1 MATKLNIL
9 IVDDE
14 PRVRDEIE
22 EFLLSKKYRV
32 FKAGLPSEAFTVLK
46 DNEISIMI
54 LDIKLPEIS
63 GLDVL
68 SKVKQDFPD
77 LEVIMISGH
86 GDMDTVIQAMRL
98 GATDYFPKPFRLLDI
113 HSAIMRTQRF
123 IDLNEKLKLANNA
136 VDILSQKLLKNI
148 GSQLIGDG
156 ESMRKMVEMMNRV
169 AQTDNTSVLILG
181 ESGTGKELVAH
192 GIHYLSH
199 RSQKSFYS
207 VNCSAIP
214 ETLFES
220 EFFGHKKGAFTGAVE
235 DKLGWFEIADNGTLF
250 LDEISDMPLN
260 QQAKLLRVLE
270 ERRVSKLGSKQSK
283 HVDVRVIA
291 ASNAN
296 LESMAEQNKFR
307 LDLFHRLSIFV
318 INIPPL
324 RERVEDIPL
333 LFNHYVN
340 HYAQQMGKKIT
351 KVDTQVIE
359 LLKRHRFP
367 GNVRE
372 LRNIVERSV
381 IMCEGKE
388 ILTEHVTF
396 KGKDSLT
403 QDKSAIEL
411 PKSQEE
417 QNEIQSHS
425 NGHAQVDFDMDNNEK
440 MLIQKALQA
449 YDNNKAKAAD
459 ALNITWQSL
468 NRRMKKYGIE

>member
-46 DNEISIMI
+46 NNEISIMI
-54 LDIKLPEIS
+54 LDIKLPEMS

-68 SKVKQDFPD
+68 SKVKEDFPD
-77 LEVIMISGH
+77 MEVIMISGH

-113 HSAIMRTQRF
+113 HSAILRTQRF
-123 IDLNEKLKLANNA
+123 IDLNEKLKSAKNA
-136 VDILSQKLLKNI
+136 VDVLSQKLLKNI

-156 ESMRKMVEMMNRV
+156 AAMTKMVEMMNRV

-199 RSQKSFYS
+199 RSHQSFYS

-235 DKLGWFEIADNGTLF
+235 DKMGWFEIADNGTLF

-296 LESMAEQNKFR
+296 LELMAEQNKFR

-318 INIPPL
+318 IDIPSL
-324 RERVEDIPL
+324 RNRVEDIPL
-333 LFNHYVN
+333 LFDHYVK

-351 KVDTQVIE
+351 KIDGQVIE
-359 LLKRHRFP
+359 LLKRHHFP

-372 LRNIVERSV
+372 LRNIVERAV

-388 ILTEHVTF
+388 MLTEHVTF
-396 KGKDSLT
+396 KGKANLIT
-403 QDKSAIEL
+403 DKSVVEQ
-411 PKSQEE
+411 PKSIEVL
-417 QNEIQSHS
+417 NGVQSE
-425 NGHAQVDFDMDNNEK
+425 GKVGVKVDFDMENNEK
-440 MLIQKALQA
+440 LLIEKALQA

-468 NRRMKKYGIE
+468 NRRMKKYEIE